1 MSLPEHARWVL
12 SSLIVSAALVGI
24 ACTSDQEN
32 PDAPKP
38 DASTGGTGG
47 VGGSGGGGGV
57 SGAAGT
63 GASAGTAGQPEAGPD
78 APPDAPPDS
87 PSDTAPDSP
96 LEDVASDV
104 DAGLEVPL
112 DGMGEILGQCGE
124 LDDAEWNASVP
135 FLFRNS
141 IDFGTAGFVEAEL
154 SPGGAEI
161 LADGNLNPGSLHSEI
176 VAYEALYRCE
186 LAKYLKSEDEVD
198 YKDEAGKKTDVLV
211 EIDGLKVGVSV
222 VRAFHYP
229 PTDPYTVADATI
241 VLHDKLSEIPLSA
254 ANAQPQDAWVRSIL
268 HVIAYDASYADSIE
282 TAWEQTDDTLKGDT
296 IVVVTVTD
304 GEDAFVY

>member
-1 MSLPEHARWVL
+1 MMSLSKHARWVL
-12 SSLIVSAALVGI
+12 SSLIVSAALLGI
-24 ACTSDQEN
+24 ACTSDQDN

-47 VGGSGGGGGV
+47 VGGSGGDGGV

-78 APPDAPPDS
+78 APPDSAPDTTPDS
-87 PSDTAPDSP
+87 PA
-96 LEDVASDV
+96 EDVAVDV
-104 DAGLEVPL
+104 DAGLVVPL
-112 DGMGEILGQCGE
+112 DGMGEISGQCGV
-124 LDDAEWNASVP
+124 LDDAEWNASLP
-135 FLFRNS
+135 FLFRNA
-141 IDFGTAGFVEAEL
+141 IDFGTAGFVEADL

-161 LADGNLNPGSLHSEI
+161 LADGNLNPGSIHSEI

-186 LAKYLKSEDEVD
+186 LATYLKSEGEVD
-198 YKDEAGKKTDVLV
+198 YKDAGGKKTDVLV

-222 VRAFHYP
+222 VRAFRFP
-229 PTDPYTVADATI
+229 PGTPYTVADATI

-268 HVIAYDASYADSIE
+268 HVVAYDAASADSIE
-282 TAWEQTDDTLKGDT
+282 TAWEQTDDTLRGDT